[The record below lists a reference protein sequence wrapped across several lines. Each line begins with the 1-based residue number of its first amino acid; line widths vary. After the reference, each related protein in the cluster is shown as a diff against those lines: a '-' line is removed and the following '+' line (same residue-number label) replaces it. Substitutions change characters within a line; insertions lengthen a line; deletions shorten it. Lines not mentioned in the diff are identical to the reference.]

1 VTKPK
6 VKNTKTYRQ
15 LSEQLADILA
25 WFESQDI
32 DLDQAVAK
40 YEQATQLLDQ
50 MERYLKNA
58 ENKVRKINAKFG

>member
-1 VTKPK
+1 MTKPK